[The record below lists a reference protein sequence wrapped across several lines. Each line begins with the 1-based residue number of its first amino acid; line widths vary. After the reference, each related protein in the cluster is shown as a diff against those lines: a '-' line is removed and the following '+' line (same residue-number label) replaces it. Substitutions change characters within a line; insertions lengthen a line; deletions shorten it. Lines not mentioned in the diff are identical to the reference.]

1 MNTHPTTP
9 DDVVTE
15 PMCGSKVPTTVLVI
29 GAGAVGGFYGAA
41 LARAGAQV
49 TTLHR
54 SDFDHVR
61 QHGIRIDGLER
72 QEIFH
77 PHRVIN
83 RLEELPSPPDF
94 LLVSLKALPDPPVA
108 EIIRPAVG
116 KQTVIILLQ
125 NGLDIEEPVQ
135 QAFPDHEIIAGLAF
149 VCLQKIAPGHIR
161 HLCHG
166 KITLGRHPSGTSP
179 KVRQLADL
187 FTAAGLPCQ
196 ITDTPAR
203 ARWIKLVW
211 NAAFNPTSVLAGDL
225 TTEAIL
231 SLPEGER
238 LVREIML
245 EVIEVAA
252 ANGHQLPKA
261 LIETHLE
268 ATRSIPPYHT
278 SMALDHLA
286 GRAME
291 IDAILGAAVRAAH
304 RVERS
309 APLLEGLL
317 ALMRLLEGK
326 KIGKS
331 E

>member
-1 MNTHPTTP
+1 MSPHAPTPTTALDSP
-9 DDVVTE
+9 LS
-15 PMCGSKVPTTVLVI
+15 PPTVLVI

-41 LARAGAQV
+41 LARAGAHV

-54 SDFDHVR
+54 SDYEQVR
-61 QHGIRIDGLER
+61 QYGIRIDGLDR

-77 PHRVIN
+77 PHRVID
-83 RLEELPSPPDF
+83 RLEALPDPPDF

-116 KQTVIILLQ
+116 DQTAIILLQ

-135 QAFPDHEIIAGLAF
+135 TAFPEHEIIAGLAF

-166 KITLGRHPSGTSP
+166 KITLGRHPSGISP
-179 KVRQLADL
+179 KVRQLAAL

-211 NAAFNPTSVLAGDL
+211 NAAFNPTSVLAGDR
-225 TTEAIL
+225 TTEEIL
-231 SLPEGER
+231 RLPEGEK
-238 LVREIML
+238 LVRDIMR
-245 EVIEVAA
+245 EVIEIAA
-252 ANGHQLPKA
+252 AHGHDLPEG
-261 LIETHLE
+261 LIEAHLE

-291 IDAILGAAVRAAH
+291 TDAILGAAVRAAR
-304 RVERS
+304 RVGHS
-309 APLLEGLL
+309 APLLEGLW
-317 ALMRLLEGK
+317 ALMRLLEGDG
-326 KIGKS
+326 IEKS
-331 E
+331 G